1 MCPTGCIPLI
11 NLHLW
16 GFLCVRNAAR
26 IGKKYKDQND
36 IYVDTV
42 QCGGKRC
49 SHVVVECEAGSVK
62 SKIYGEPVDNCLE
75 NPLVPS
81 LK

>member
-1 MCPTGCIPLI
+1 MIFMLI
-11 NLHLW
+11 
-16 GFLCVRNAAR
+16 LCNV
-26 IGKKYKDQND
+26 
-36 IYVDTV
+36 V
-42 QCGGKRC
+42 QKQC
-49 SHVVVECEAGSVK
+49 SHVVVQYEAGSVK